1 MITHRGKTGR
11 SLKEKKKRT
20 RRETLTF
27 FLPIIALTVIGFFIA
42 FQFVDP
48 APPRAIS
55 IACGPQ
61 EGANCIFANSYAE
74 FMASEGVTLNIR
86 ATAGSVENLE
96 LLQVENDGVEVAF
109 VQGGLQSLVQNE
121 HLVSLGSLYFEPL
134 WIFYRNGLVMERISD
149 MKGLRIAVGKEG
161 SGTKILAMHLL
172 RLNGIDSENTSLVS
186 VGSQAATGTLLNG
199 DVDVAFFVSTHSA
212 PYVAELIDSR
222 SVTLMGM
229 PRAEAYT
236 FLYHYLYLL
245 RVPEGVID
253 LEANIPSRNLN
264 LVASTTQLVARPD
277 LHPALVN
284 LLMQASDEV
293 HEAGTEFERQGEFPS
308 PSHLDFELSDEA
320 ERYFKTGPPFLQRY
334 LPFWVA
340 NFISRMMIMLV
351 PLIVIFFPLFKVIP
365 PLYVWRMRR
374 RVYRWYSDLEAV
386 DPDLH
391 GEDLAENLQG
401 FLLKLDEIE
410 AKVAS
415 LAVPP
420 GYSEGLYA
428 LRVHIELLR
437 KKLRDAAQEDEGT
450 DKQTPA
456 IG

>member
-1 MITHRGKTGR
+1 
-11 SLKEKKKRT
+11 
-20 RRETLTF
+20 
-27 FLPIIALTVIGFFIA
+27 
-42 FQFVDP
+42 
-48 APPRAIS
+48 
-55 IACGPQ
+55 
-61 EGANCIFANSYAE
+61 
-74 FMASEGVTLNIR
+74 
-86 ATAGSVENLE
+86 
-96 LLQVENDGVEVAF
+96 
-109 VQGGLQSLVQNE
+109 LVQNG
-121 HLVSLGSLYFEPL
+121 HLVSLGSLFFEPL
-134 WIFYRNGLVMERISD
+134 WIFYRSDLAMERTSN
-149 MKGLRIAVGKEG
+149 MKGLRIAVGEEG
-161 SGTKILAMHLL
+161 SGTKILTMHLL
-172 RLNGIDSENTSLVS
+172 RLNGIDSENTRLVS
-186 VGSQAATGTLLNG
+186 VGSQTAADMLLNG
-199 DVDVAFFVSTHSA
+199 EADVAFFVSTHSA
-212 PYVAELIDSR
+212 PYVAELIDSK
-222 SVTLMGM
+222 SVTLMGI

-284 LLMQASDEV
+284 LLMQASEQV
-293 HEAGTEFERQGEFPS
+293 HRSGTEFEREGEFPS
-308 PSHLDFELSDEA
+308 PRHLDFELSDEA
-320 ERYFKTGPPFLQRY
+320 ERYFENGPPFLQRY

-340 NFISRMMIMLV
+340 NFIDRMKIMLV

-410 AKVAS
+410 AKVAG

-437 KKLRDAAQEDEGT
+437 NKLRNAAPQGELSGELDNRISTG
-450 DKQTPA
+450 
-456 IG
+456 